1 MKKKNMSIRLS
12 LQKKTIMM
20 LNDDQEGS
28 VFGGVTNTEALS
40 ACQTNCAACTGT
52 PVGTIKQT
60 CNQNT
65 CFVSCN
71 GGTCFSGM
79 PGCVC

>member
-1 MKKKNMSIRLS
+1 MKKKTMSARLF
-12 LQKKTIMM
+12 LHKKTIMI
-20 LNDDQEGS
+20 LSDGQGES
-28 VFGGVTNTEALS
+28 VMGGVTNTEALS
-40 ACQTNCAACTGT
+40 ACQTNCDACTGT

-65 CFVSCN
+65 CIISCA
-71 GGTCFSGM
+71 GTCFSGM